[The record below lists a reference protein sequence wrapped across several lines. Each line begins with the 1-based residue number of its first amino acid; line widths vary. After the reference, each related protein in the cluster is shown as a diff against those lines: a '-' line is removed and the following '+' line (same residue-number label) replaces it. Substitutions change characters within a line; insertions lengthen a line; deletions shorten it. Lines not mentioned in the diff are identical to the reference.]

1 MVSVSVPDN
10 AVRSQAMCAIIDHFL
25 SKKLSSH
32 NAYENKSILFWG
44 ITLLFWG
51 ITLLFL
57 RDRLAFHPG
66 AEKVLLAA

>member
-1 MVSVSVPDN
+1 MTLMVSVSVPDN

-44 ITLLFWG
+44 ITLLF
-51 ITLLFL
+51 L

>member
-44 ITLLFWG
+44 ITLLF
-51 ITLLFL
+51 L

>member
-1 MVSVSVPDN
+1 MTLMVSVLAPDN
-10 AVRSQAMCAIIDHFL
+10 AVRSRALRAIINHFL
-25 SKKLSSH
+25 SKTLISH
-32 NAYENKSILFWG
+32 NAYENKSI
-44 ITLLFWG
+44 LFWG